1 MVLFSIVSVKRSIL
15 LSVIIISI
23 IVTGIG
29 SYFIITELLITN
41 NKIIFHDLILTETI
55 KGEPIEITL
64 LIESKT
70 VRKTSIHSIEM
81 GILSNEYGL
90 NDSISISINCTIQ
103 GKGLHNITVLKDPVL
118 NTTSGYFALNVGEY
132 NIYNAKLVFNKK
144 ISNITKELNKTF
156 QVINPLSKEQIE
168 NGGFEDN
175 LIGWGVETADNNLT
189 FEVSDINPLGSKS
202 FHVFNNDL
210 IQPENS
216 TWISIGQAVNLTTS
230 HYLSFDLV
238 IVGNNCSIEIN
249 MQINGEIVNMSLYVN
264 ENSTMN
270 QLIHYGYAAGDS
282 DISLQIVFINTGAST
297 DVFLDNLSIMQY
309 EHRVFV
315 FMLNDNWE
323 TIDDEIGR
331 KDLFTTLNETSY
343 YFEKELGI
351 KLIPL
356 LELSWYP
363 ENTSMSIVDDIGLE
377 AAGAKLNLD
386 GEWDMVKGRSNENH
400 GFDHLVLFS
409 NQTSDHFGFAYY
421 EYNVAFHFAQSL
433 ELGEYSWISIVE
445 DWAENLAQHEISHN
459 FGAHDRDSS
468 VDPSS
473 VMSKPSTPD
482 QVIIDYTGNRLWL
495 QVNNWLIEDILL
507 MLKNK
512 AMFD

>member
-1 MVLFSIVSVKRSIL
+1 MKRSIL
-15 LSVIIISI
+15 LSIIVISI

-29 SYFIITELLITN
+29 SYFIVTELIIID
-41 NKIIFHDLILTETI
+41 NKVIFHDLVVSETI
-55 KGEPIEITL
+55 KGEPLTTTL
-64 LIESKT
+64 IIESKT
-70 VRKTSIHSIEM
+70 VQKVSIQSIEI
-81 GILSNEYGL
+81 GILSSEYGL
-90 NDSISISINCTIQ
+90 NDTISILINSTIQ
-103 GKGLHNITVLKDPVL
+103 GKGLHNITILKDLVL
-118 NTTSGYFALNVGEY
+118 NTTSGYFALNVGKY
-132 NIYNAKLVFNKK
+132 NIYRAKLIFNEK
-144 ISNITKELNKTF
+144 IANITKELDRTF
-156 QVINPLSKEQIE
+156 QIINPLSEEQIE
-168 NGGFEDN
+168 NGDFEDD
-175 LIGWGVETADNNLT
+175 LTGWGVERADNNLT
-189 FEVSDINPLGSKS
+189 SEISEVNPLGSKS
-202 FHVFNNDL
+202 FHVLNNDL
-210 IQPENS
+210 IQPGNS
-216 TWISIGQAVNLTTS
+216 TWISIGQSVNLTNS
-230 HYLSFDLV
+230 HYLSFDLE
-238 IVGNNCSIEIN
+238 IISNNCSIEIK
-249 MQINGEIVNMSLYVN
+249 MLINSEIVNMSLYVN
-264 ENSTMN
+264 ENSTQN
-270 QLIHYGYAAGDS
+270 QLIHYGEATGEL
-282 DISLQIVFINTGAST
+282 DIVLQIFFINTETST
-297 DVFLDNLSIMQY
+297 DVFIDNLSIMQY

-331 KDLFTTLNETSY
+331 KDLFTTLNETSF

-363 ENTSMSIVDDIGLE
+363 ENTSMSVVDDIGLE

-421 EYNVAFHFAQSL
+421 EYNAAFHFAQSL

-445 DWAENLAQHEISHN
+445 EWAENLAQHEISHN
-459 FGAHDRDSS
+459 FGALDRDSS
-468 VDPSS
+468 VDPPS

-482 QVIIDYTGNRLWL
+482 QVIIDYTGNKLWL